1 MSVFINPIY
10 CDVCV
15 LPSLQPTSDGES
27 RIPPILLRRFYVM
40 TVVAPDKDT
49 VRVLQREDNTGCRKE
64 NGSQRV
70 AQSSITTF
78 GIVALHALHR
88 FVCFPSF
95 ASLAHPVSD
104 CYRRC
109 RSSLHFTPLSTFPD
123 VDCSLSNHD
132 SPSRCIAPSIC
143 ADTTTRVLRSHVTS
157 SFCSTLHH
165 SCPFRSSRLSNG
177 LVWSDAQ
184 PQNPIASLLLSTR
197 SGVLVR

>member
-1 MSVFINPIY
+1 MCTRCAPTDFGWRVTDTPNPAQAVSRDNRCCPNKIPFVRSSENTSQRTVMEM
-10 CDVCV
+10 DHNR
-15 LPSLQPTSDGES
+15 LSL
-27 RIPPILLRRFYVM
+27 R
-40 TVVAPDKDT
+40 A
-49 VRVLQREDNTGCRKE
+49 LQRFWHRF
-64 NGSQRV
+64 
-70 AQSSITTF
+70 APHF
-78 GIVALHALHR
+78 HR
-88 FVCFPSF
+88 FVSFPSF
-95 ASLAHPVSD
+95 GFPTHLVSD
-104 CYRRC
+104 CHPCC

-184 PQNPIASLLLSTR
+184 PQNPIASLLSSTR
-197 SGVLVR
+197 SGVLVRRLATPTPV